1 MLVIQR
7 KPGERVVI
15 AGRTVLT
22 IIASST
28 GRVSL
33 GFDGPDDV
41 YREEVAERR
50 EPGIMSRLLQR
61 LDGVRWMPRL
71 AH

>member
-7 KPGERVVI
+7 KPGQRVVI

-33 GFDGPDDV
+33 GFDGPDSV
-41 YREEVAERR
+41 HREEVAEQR
-50 EPGIMSRLLQR
+50 EPGIMARLLQR
-61 LDGVRWMPRL
+61 LGEMRRTPRL